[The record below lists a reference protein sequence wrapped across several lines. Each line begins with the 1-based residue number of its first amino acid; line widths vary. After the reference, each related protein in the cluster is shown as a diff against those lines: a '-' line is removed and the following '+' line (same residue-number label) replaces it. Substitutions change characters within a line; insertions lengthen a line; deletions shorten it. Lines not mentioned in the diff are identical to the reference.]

1 MKMNKNNMLG
11 ALKAMKIAN
20 GSKIDNGPSNTP
32 IYSKQEV
39 LQKLGNFTPKAD
51 GKGKFMD
58 DSRKK
63 LNTDLSVKQKA
74 TVESEWTPAK
84 SDIKSIS
91 NKLVH
96 QTRLLE
102 NSNPN
107 AFRLNLRSLVLYK
120 THAKLS
126 LRRGSEVAKIDLL
139 YPNANGKITVKISI
153 DGVED
158 VIYEVAL
165 EDEDYVTDF
174 GASILEKIDEM
185 VHEKEGHSYTDY
197 NAGGMYAGSNNTGVT
212 DMAPNWVSGNST
224 LGTIADS
231 DMRKMNDLL
240 SLMEADDEENTDDTV
255 PADDLGGMEGA
266 DASADSGADV
276 GADAT
281 AAGDVNAG
289 GDFGAEDFS
298 LDAGG
303 GADLGG
309 GMDFGGGDMGGDM
322 GGAGDVNADDQGK
335 IGTEDDTTFIKFR
348 DKTDWLN
355 SSLDSMQKLVAKN
368 VADQMQKGEGVILTQ
383 DEILNGSVGIK
394 NDSNADIIEKF
405 LKVYPSLD
413 EIELKEDDLN
423 RIEEKLSLDD
433 GQFDSWLQNEL
444 PNMRGDSDVTDVLNN
459 DMFNNTFEPMGGEK
473 TSGSSEGLG
482 DFDDFMNAT
491 EDFAA
496 PEDDVQST
504 LEIEA
509 EAAPNEE
516 EEASLEQEAERDVNK
531 SELNE
536 FPNT

>member
-11 ALKAMKIAN
+11 ALKAMTLAN
-20 GSKIDNGPSNTP
+20 GPKIDNGPSNAP

-63 LNTDLSVKQKA
+63 LNTDLSVQKKA
-74 TVESEWTPAK
+74 TVESEWKPAR

-91 NKLVH
+91 TKLIH
-96 QTRLLE
+96 QTKLLE

-107 AFRLNLRSLVLYK
+107 AFRLNLRSLVLDK

-139 YPNANGKITVKISI
+139 YPNANGKITVKLSI

-174 GASILEKIDEM
+174 GASILAKIDEM
-185 VHEKEGHSYTDY
+185 VHEKDGQSYTDY
-197 NAGGMYAGSNNTGVT
+197 NAGMYAGDNSAGMT

-231 DMRKMNDLL
+231 DMRKMNGLL
-240 SLMEADDEENTDDTV
+240 SLIEADDEENKDDTL

-266 DASADSGADV
+266 DAGADV
-276 GADAT
+276 GADPGADAT

-289 GDFGAEDFS
+289 GEFGAEDFS

-303 GADLGG
+303 GADFG
-309 GMDFGGGDMGGDM
+309 GMDFGGGDMGGDVA
-322 GGAGDVNADDQGK
+322 GGGDVNADDQGK
-335 IGTEDDTTFIKFR
+335 IGTEEDTSFLKFR

-355 SSLDSMQKLVAKN
+355 SSLDTMQKLVATN

-394 NDSNADIIEKF
+394 NDSNAEIIEKF

-413 EIELKEDDLN
+413 EIELKEEDLD

-444 PNMRGDSDVTDVLNN
+444 PGMRGDSDVTDVLNN

-473 TSGSSEGLG
+473 TSGSSTGLG

-491 EDFAA
+491 EDFAT
-496 PEDDVQST
+496 PEEDVQST
-504 LEIEA
+504 SEIEA
-509 EAAPNEE
+509 ESTPDEAET
-516 EEASLEQEAERDVNK
+516 ASLEQEAEQEVNK
-531 SELNE
+531 LELNE